1 MKLKAL
7 AKRTAAAA
15 LTLAAVALAAAPVL
29 AAPAVDVSPNNA
41 VADHAGILSDD
52 TINYINSVSAELSD
66 ACGAQIGV
74 YTLDELLGNT
84 TMEGYAYDVF
94 NEWGLGSA
102 DKDNGV
108 LLLLA
113 PYEADGGDYFIMRG
127 AGLESQLSIS
137 TLSTMTDEYLE
148 PSWAQGNYD
157 AGTRKTVEALTK
169 RLCSIYGVSL
179 DDGYTTTTT
188 RTGRSNITAFILI
201 LFAVILILALLR
213 PRRRRRPRTCRPRRP
228 RRRMVVVTAAR
239 AMAAV
244 PVPAGLAALARHV
257 PTSPAPAAPVRRVP
271 FRRRFIPRQRRRPQQ
286 PSLRRQPFGQLPRRR
301 RHHPRRRCG
310 TPPLKRKKR
319 VLCLNLQSSR
329 GQAPALGRSLHGSC
343 PHAGI
348 TCCWWRAAPTGWRH
362 CPTS

>member
-7 AKRTAAAA
+7 AKRTAAAT

-188 RTGRSNITAFILI
+188 RTERSNITTFILI
-201 LFAVILILALLR
+201 LFAVILVLALLR
-213 PRRRRRPRTCRPRRP
+213 PRRRRRPRHMPPPPPPPPYGGGYGGPRYGGGPRPGGFGGSRP
-228 RRRMVVVTAAR
+228 PRPPRPPR
-239 AMAAV
+239 
-244 PVPAGLAALARHV
+244 PSGG
-257 PTSPAPAAPVRRVP
+257 
-271 FRRRFIPRQRRRPQQ
+271 FR
-286 PSLRRQPFGQLPRRR
+286 SG
-301 RHHPRRRCG
+301 G
-310 TPPLKRKKR
+310 G
-319 VLCLNLQSSR
+319 SSR
-329 GQAPALGRSLHGSC
+329 GSGIGRSSRPSGGSRSGSF
-343 PHAGI
+343 HAGGG
-348 TCCWWRAAPTGWRH
+348 TTRGGGVGRH
-362 CPTS
+362 H

>member
-7 AKRTAAAA
+7 AKRTAAAT

-52 TINYINSVSAELSD
+52 TIDYINSVSAELSD

-169 RLCSIYGVSL
+169 RLCSISGVSL

-201 LFAVILILALLR
+201 LFAVILVLALLR
-213 PRRRRRPRTCRPRRP
+213 PRRRRRPRHMPPPPPPPPYGGGYGGPRYGGGPRPGGFCGPRP
-228 RRRMVVVTAAR
+228 LRPPR
-239 AMAAV
+239 
-244 PVPAGLAALARHV
+244 P
-257 PTSPAPAAPVRRVP
+257 
-271 FRRRFIPRQRRRPQQ
+271 PRQPRP
-286 PSLRRQPFGQLPRRR
+286 SGGFHSG
-301 RHHPRRRCG
+301 G
-310 TPPLKRKKR
+310 G
-319 VLCLNLQSSR
+319 SSR
-329 GQAPALGRSLHGSC
+329 GSGIGRSSRPSGGSRSGSF
-343 PHAGI
+343 HAGGG
-348 TCCWWRAAPTGWRH
+348 TTRGGGVGRH
-362 CPTS
+362 H

>member
-29 AAPAVDVSPNNA
+29 AAPAVDVDPNNA

-52 TINYINSVSAELSD
+52 TIDYVNSVSAELSD

-102 DKDNGV
+102 DMDNGV

-127 AGLESQLSIS
+127 AGLESQLSIN
-137 TLSTMTDEYLE
+137 TLSTITDEYLE

-188 RTGRSNITAFILI
+188 RTTEPNIMSFVLVV
-201 LFAVILILALLR
+201 FAVILILALITSLLR
-213 PRRRRRPRTCRPRRP
+213 PRRRRPPRYMPPPPPPRHHMAPRP
-228 RRRMVVVTAAR
+228 RRRIMAVTAA
-239 AMAAV
+239 A
-244 PVPAGLAALARHV
+244 PVPAGLAVRARRVRRAPLARPV
-257 PTSPAPAAPVRRVP
+257 GSAPAAVR
-271 FRRRFIPRQRRRPQQ
+271 
-286 PSLRRQPFGQLPRRR
+286 
-301 RHHPRRRCG
+301 
-310 TPPLKRKKR
+310 
-319 VLCLNLQSSR
+319 
-329 GQAPALGRSLHGSC
+329 PA
-343 PHAGI
+343 
-348 TCCWWRAAPTGWRH
+348 AAA
-362 CPTS
+362 